1 MKIACIIQCSHQI
14 GGDLRLLW
22 GHVHRIQL
30 QLPLL
35 VHRFVIDIRLRMLR
49 QLIGSVQ
56 LGNIILQLQVGKAIV
71 IIIVIPIIV
80 LLEYFVLRKLLV

>member
-1 MKIACIIQCSHQI
+1 
-14 GGDLRLLW
+14 
-22 GHVHRIQL
+22 
-30 QLPLL
+30 
-35 VHRFVIDIRLRMLR
+35 MLR

-71 IIIVIPIIV
+71 IVIVIPIIV